1 MPLSQYH
8 QKYASE
14 NRERNKRRIEVKKE
28 ELEKVFKATSFK
40 IKDKTVK
47 VAVLGCGEAR
57 IAKAHKKIFREVL
70 GRPVKVTTFDIAI
83 EHLKGVA
90 GAVKYDCT
98 LPLPGGPYDITY
110 AHVLLKFI
118 STEKQWNLIKN
129 SYDALAPGGLALH
142 FLDEE
147 DYKTGKKILSDGY
160 FGVSLDRW
168 FRQLETNK
176 IKFKK
181 IPLKI
186 KITKKFLRGLVIVL
200 MK

>member
-14 NRERNKRRIEVKKE
+14 DKERNKRRIEVKKE
-28 ELEKVFKATSFK
+28 ELEKVFKVVPFK
-40 IKDKTVK
+40 TKNKVVK
-47 VAVLGCGEAR
+47 IAVWGCGEAR

-70 GRPVKVTTFDIAI
+70 GQPVRVTTFDISI

-90 GAVKYDCT
+90 GVVKHDCT
-98 LPLPGGPYDITY
+98 LPLPNGPYDITY

-118 STEKQWNLIKN
+118 PTEKQWGLIKN

-160 FGVSLDRW
+160 FGVTLYRW
-168 FRQLETNK
+168 LKKLKANK

-186 KITKKFLRGLVIVL
+186 KITKKFLRGLAIIL